1 MDFDSLSILT
11 IQSQK
16 DKTKDSASFICFWYQ
31 DVSDDKICGL
41 DMWFRG
47 SFGQGRVNKTTGQ
60 SSWLGREYIDRHIDH
75 SIRLSAEVVLT
86 EIP

>member
-41 DMWFRG
+41 DMWFR
-47 SFGQGRVNKTTGQ
+47 
-60 SSWLGREYIDRHIDH
+60 Y
-75 SIRLSAEVVLT
+75 VV
-86 EIP
+86 